1 MAEKRQP
8 TKYGELAAHLHR
20 QIADGV
26 YRPGDRIE
34 SENRL
39 AETFGFSRQ
48 TVRQA
53 IGTLEREGLLVRRRG
68 SGTYVAGTVRASGH
82 TMNIG
87 VIATYITDYIFPT
100 IIRGIEKTLTEKG
113 YRMTLGVTQN
123 RVENEGRLLRSLMET
138 GVDGLIVEG
147 TKTALPNPN
156 LALYRKLE
164 GMGIPVVF
172 FNGYYRE
179 LGECTYVV
187 TDDVRAGQEAAG
199 YLLRRDCC
207 RLGGVFKS
215 DDLQGHRR
223 YEGFMR
229 AAGKAGISVP
239 DDAVVWYT
247 TADRDTLFE
256 GESRERLFRRLAGC
270 DGILCYN
277 DAIAFSVIDLLQ
289 QKGIQVP
296 RQVSVM
302 GFDDSSISH
311 YSAVKIT
318 TMSHPK
324 DRMGAAAADMLVRM
338 IETGTR
344 EKPLVMRM
352 EPVIKDSVK

>member
-1 MAEKRQP
+1 MAEKREM
-8 TKYGELAAHLHR
+8 TKYEQLVAHLHR
-20 QIADGV
+20 QIAEGE
-26 YRPGDRIE
+26 YCPGDRIE
-34 SENRL
+34 SENQL
-39 AETFGFSRQ
+39 AERFGYSRQ

-53 IGTLEREGLLVRRRG
+53 IGTLERDGLLIRRRG
-68 SGTYVAGTVRASGH
+68 SGTYVAGVAQPARR

-100 IIRGIEKTLTEKG
+100 IIRGMEKTLTEKG
-113 YRMTLGVTQN
+113 YHITLGVTHN
-123 RVENEGRLLRSLMET
+123 RVENESRLLNSMMES

-156 LALYRKLE
+156 LELYRQLE
-164 GMGIPVVF
+164 RMGIPVVF

-179 LGECTYVV
+179 ITDCTYVV
-187 TDDVRAGQEAAG
+187 TDDVRAGQDAAG
-199 YLLRRDCC
+199 YLLRRDCR

-229 AAGKAGISVP
+229 AAGKAGISVA
-239 DDAVVWYT
+239 DDAVVWYS
-247 TADRDTLFE
+247 TADKDNLFE
-256 GESRERLFRRLAGC
+256 GENRQRVFERLAGC
-270 DGILCYN
+270 DGIVCYN

-289 QKGIQVP
+289 EKGVQVP
-296 RQVSVM
+296 RNVSVI
-302 GFDDSSISH
+302 GFDDSNVSR

-324 DRMGAAAADMLVRM
+324 DQMGMAAAEMIVRM
-338 IETGTR
+338 IETGVR
-344 EKPLVMRM
+344 EKPLVMKM
-352 EPVIKDSVK
+352 EPVIKESVK